1 MIRIRSASGL
11 GDSVYLRA
19 IAEHFHRKGHQVVAC
34 TNHPDVFKSSP
45 VTPEPFR
52 RTEIDI
58 VAHYVTGKGRPN
70 TTQWQDVCIAAGVS
84 EPVTFSFPWFR
95 GSTGLV
101 ERVRA
106 LAGDLPVVLVH
117 GGRVPMNRKDGFGI
131 KLVPERRAFEAVL
144 EAVAGNC
151 YLVAVGGNSLKPE
164 DGGECLF
171 DLPCDHDLRGATT
184 IPELLDL
191 FHSCDGVVAQVSY
204 AVPMAEVFDR
214 PLLAVWS
221 SEGLA
226 DREPYVRQIA
236 PAKVLSKES
245 SGYVLDSLDAP
256 FLRERGRAFAD
267 AIQEVS
273 ACAS

>member
-19 IAEHFHRKGHQVVAC
+19 IAEHFHRQGHQVVAC
-34 TNHPDVFKSSP
+34 TNYPDVFKFSP

-52 RTEIDI
+52 RTDVDV
-58 VAHYVTGKGRPN
+58 VAHYVTGKARPG
-70 TTQWQDVCIAAGVS
+70 TTQWQDVCIAAGVT
-84 EPVTFSFPWFR
+84 EPVPFTFPWFR

-117 GGRVPMNRKDGFGI
+117 GGRLPMNRRDGFGI
-131 KLVPERRAFEAVL
+131 KLVPEKRAFDAVL
-144 EAVAGNC
+144 DGAASSC
-151 YLVAVGGNSLKPE
+151 FLVAVGGHSTTPE
-164 DGGECLF
+164 DGGDCLF
-171 DLPCDHDLRGATT
+171 DLPCDYDLRGSTT

-191 FHSCDGVVAQVSY
+191 FHACAGVVGQVSY

-221 SEGLA
+221 CEGLA
-226 DREPYVRQIA
+226 DREPYIRQIT
-236 PAKVLSKES
+236 PQKVLSKDT
-245 SGYVLDSLDAP
+245 SGYVIDSLDAP
-256 FLRERGRAFAD
+256 FLRERGRAFAE
-267 AIQEVS
+267 AIQAAEVCS
-273 ACAS
+273 L

>member
-19 IAEHFHRKGHQVVAC
+19 IAEHFARRGEKVVAC
-34 TNHPDVFKSSP
+34 TNYPDVFKSSP

-52 RTEIDI
+52 RTDVDI
-58 VAHYVTGKGRPN
+58 VAHYVTGKARPG
-70 TTQWQDVCIAAGVS
+70 TTQWQDVCIAAGVA
-84 EPVTFSFPWFR
+84 EPVPFSFQWWR
-95 GSTGLV
+95 GSTGLA

-117 GGRVPMNRKDGFGI
+117 GGRVPMNRTDGFGL

-144 EAVAGNC
+144 EAVAGSC
-151 YLVAVGGNSLKPE
+151 YLVAVGGNSLRP
-164 DGGECLF
+164 DAGGDCIF
-171 DLPCDHDLRGATT
+171 DLPCDFDLRGATT
-184 IPELLDL
+184 VPELLDL
-191 FHSCDGVVAQVSY
+191 FQACDGVVAQVSY

-221 SEGLA
+221 TEGLA
-226 DREPYVRQIA
+226 DPHPYVRQIA

-256 FLRERGRAFAD
+256 FLRDRGRAFASTIRE
-267 AIQEVS
+267 AL